1 MKLYLIAG
9 AAVVIVAF
17 SALIKF
23 YGVAQYKSGQNAC
36 IAENNAQI
44 VEVTKKT
51 QSTRIKH
58 EKNALKI
65 PDSDLD
71 AELITLGIMRPES
84 AR

>member
-1 MKLYLIAG
+1 MNRLILIGCSVVFACMAGMVWLYG
-9 AAVVIVAF
+9 N
-17 SALIKF
+17 
-23 YGVAQYKSGQNAC
+23 AQYKSGQNAC
-36 IAENNAQI
+36 IDENNAQI